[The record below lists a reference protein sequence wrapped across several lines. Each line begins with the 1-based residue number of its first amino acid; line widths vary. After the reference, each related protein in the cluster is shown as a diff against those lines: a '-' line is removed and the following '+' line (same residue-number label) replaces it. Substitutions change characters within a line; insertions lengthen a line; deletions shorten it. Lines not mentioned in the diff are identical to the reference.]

1 MSMHPHS
8 VLCVDDEKNILN
20 SLRRLLRQ
28 ENYSLLTASSG
39 AEALKLLEEAHVQ
52 LVISDQRMPEMSGV
66 DFLSEVRKKYPE
78 TIRIILSGYTD
89 VNSITDAINK
99 GHIYKFLLKPW
110 DEQNLRLE
118 IRQAL
123 QQYDLIEDN
132 QRLHQ
137 QVLGQNIEL
146 KRMNENLEQ
155 IVAARTS
162 ELGLQNRA
170 LELSH
175 AILENIP
182 LPIIGLSAEGNV
194 AVINRKTQEMHN
206 SGFSVEIGQRAD
218 EIYSQQV
225 IVKIKKVF
233 SSGKPCRIEGCG
245 LQNIKCDLEIH
256 PLSGRFLRKG
266 VIITMYPH
274 VGVDPLRGPENLTS
288 L

>member
-1 MSMHPHS
+1 MSTHS
-8 VLCVDDEKNILN
+8 HSILCVDDEKNILN

-28 ENYSLLTASSG
+28 ENYNLLTASSG
-39 AEALKLLEEAHVQ
+39 AEGLKLLEETHVQ

-66 DFLSEVRKKYPE
+66 EFLSQVREKYPE
-78 TIRIILSGYTD
+78 IIRIILSGYTD

-110 DEQNLRLE
+110 DEQNLFLE

-123 QQYDLIEDN
+123 QKYDLVEDN

-137 QVLGQNIEL
+137 KVLTQNEEL

-162 ELGLQNRA
+162 ELRLQNQA

-175 AILENIP
+175 AILEDIP
-182 LPIIGLSAEGNV
+182 LSIIGVSAEGIV
-194 AVINRKTQEMHN
+194 AVINRKTQEMQN
-206 SGFSVEIGQRAD
+206 SGFSVEIGQKAD
-218 EIYSQQV
+218 EIFPQQV
-225 IVKIKKVF
+225 MAKIKNVLL
-233 SSGKPCRIEGCG
+233 SGKACRVESGG
-245 LQNIKCDLEIH
+245 LRSIQCNLEIC

-266 VIITMYPH
+266 VVITMYPNL
-274 VGVDPLRGPENLTS
+274 GSGPLKTG
-288 L
+288 

>member
-1 MSMHPHS
+1 MSTYPHS

-28 ENYSLLTASSG
+28 ENYNLLTASSG
-39 AEALKLLEEAHVQ
+39 AEGLKLLEETHVQ

-66 DFLSEVRKKYPE
+66 DFLSQVREKYPE
-78 TIRIILSGYTD
+78 IIRIILSGYTD

-110 DEQNLRLE
+110 DEQNLFLE

-123 QQYDLIEDN
+123 QKYDLIEDN

-137 QVLGQNIEL
+137 QVLRQNEEL

-162 ELGLQNRA
+162 ELGLQNQA

-175 AILENIP
+175 AILEDIP
-182 LPIIGLSAEGNV
+182 LSIIGLSAEGFV
-194 AVINRKTQEMHN
+194 AVINQKTLQMRH
-206 SGFSVEIGQRAD
+206 SGFSVEIGQGAK
-218 EIYSQQV
+218 EIFPQQV
-225 IVKIKKVF
+225 MEKIKNVL
-233 SSGKPCRIEGCG
+233 SSTKACRIESCG
-245 LQNIKCDLEIH
+245 LQGIQCDLEIY

-266 VIITMYPH
+266 VVITMNPNS
-274 VGVDPLRGPENLTS
+274 GMGPPNMD
-288 L
+288 

>member
-1 MSMHPHS
+1 MSTHPHS

-28 ENYSLLTASSG
+28 ENYNLLTASSG
-39 AEALKLLEEAHVQ
+39 AEGLKLLEETHVQ

-66 DFLSEVRKKYPE
+66 DFLSHVSEKYPDI
-78 TIRIILSGYTD
+78 IRIILSGYTD

-110 DEQNLRLE
+110 DDQNLFLE

-123 QQYDLIEDN
+123 QKYDLIEDN

-137 QVLGQNIEL
+137 QVLEQNEEL

-155 IVAARTS
+155 IVAARTR
-162 ELGLQNRA
+162 ELGLQNQA

-175 AILENIP
+175 AILEDIP
-182 LPIIGLSAEGNV
+182 LSIIGLSAEGFV
-194 AVINRKTQEMHN
+194 AVINRKTQQMRH
-206 SGFSVEIGQRAD
+206 SGFSVEIGQRAN
-218 EIYSQQV
+218 EIFPQQV
-225 IVKIKKVF
+225 MEKIKYVL
-233 SSGKPCRIEGCG
+233 SSAKACRIESYDPQGIHC
-245 LQNIKCDLEIH
+245 NLEIH

-266 VIITMYPH
+266 VVITMNPNSGLGAH
-274 VGVDPLRGPENLTS
+274 KTN
-288 L
+288 

>member
-1 MSMHPHS
+1 MSTYPHS

-28 ENYSLLTASSG
+28 ENYNLLTASSG
-39 AEALKLLEEAHVQ
+39 AEGLKLLEETHVQ

-66 DFLSEVRKKYPE
+66 DFLSQVREKYPE
-78 TIRIILSGYTD
+78 IIRIILSGYTD

-110 DEQNLRLE
+110 DEQNLFLE

-123 QQYDLIEDN
+123 QKYDLIEDN

-137 QVLGQNIEL
+137 QVLRQNEEL

-162 ELGLQNRA
+162 ELGLQNQA

-175 AILENIP
+175 AILEDIP
-182 LPIIGLSAEGNV
+182 LSIIGLSAEGFV
-194 AVINRKTQEMHN
+194 AVINRKTQQMRH
-206 SGFSVEIGQRAD
+206 SGFSVEIGQRAN
-218 EIYSQQV
+218 EIFPQQV
-225 IVKIKKVF
+225 MEKIKNVL
-233 SSGKPCRIEGCG
+233 SSAKACRIENCG
-245 LQNIKCDLEIH
+245 LQGIQCDLEIY

-266 VIITMYPH
+266 VVITMCPNS
-274 VGVDPLRGPENLTS
+274 GPDPLKTN
-288 L
+288 